1 MNNFTT
7 AVTNRHTNYA
17 LSKDV
22 SISQETII
30 KTIEDMVREVPS
42 AFNMQSGK
50 VVVAF
55 GETHDKIWQI
65 AMDTLRGIVPAANFA
80 ATEEKINS
88 FAAAY
93 GTVLYF
99 DDISIVEKLADQF
112 PLYAQ
117 NFPIWGQQANG
128 MMQFAIWTALTDL
141 GLGVNLQHYNPLID
155 DEVKKL
161 TGVPEEW
168 KLIAQMPF
176 GHPLQK
182 PDPIEKAPIEERV
195 KIFK

>member
-7 AVTNRHTNYA
+7 AVTNRRTNYA

-80 ATEEKINS
+80 ATEEKSIPLPPRTARS
-88 FAAAY
+88 SIL
-93 GTVLYF
+93 T
-99 DDISIVEKLADQF
+99 ISPSLKNW
-112 PLYAQ
+112 PT
-117 NFPIWGQQANG
+117 NFRCMHRTSPSGASRL
-128 MMQFAIWTALTDL
+128 TA
-141 GLGVNLQHYNPLID
+141 
-155 DEVKKL
+155 
-161 TGVPEEW
+161 
-168 KLIAQMPF
+168 
-176 GHPLQK
+176 
-182 PDPIEKAPIEERV
+182 
-195 KIFK
+195 

>member
-7 AVTNRHTNYA
+7 AVTNRRTNYA

-30 KTIEDMVREVPS
+30 KTIEDMVHEVPS

-99 DDISIVEKLADQF
+99 DDISIVE
-112 PLYAQ
+112 
-117 NFPIWGQQANG
+117 N
-128 MMQFAIWTALTDL
+128 
-141 GLGVNLQHYNPLID
+141 
-155 DEVKKL
+155 
-161 TGVPEEW
+161 
-168 KLIAQMPF
+168 
-176 GHPLQK
+176 
-182 PDPIEKAPIEERV
+182 
-195 KIFK
+195 